1 MSSYKPREV
10 VLKKD
15 LPNLKESIVN
25 DFRPQISAMQEQ
37 INLVKSL
44 SQPKGNYIE
53 RKDIKLLSSTDLPLL
68 ASASSVGDISQL
80 TKYNG
85 QSLVYAINDI
95 SDNMVTK
102 AEANSKYQPK
112 GEYALKSELS
122 NITLPDSSDYV
133 KKADLTRDYYTKE
146 TIDNTWGGLSG
157 AIINI
162 NYSEDGSNSGNV
174 YAYRASGGKS
184 LLPVVSTST
193 YSENLSELTNM
204 IATSCLDVETADG
217 KYQPKGEYAGKSE
230 LSNYY
235 TKTEADDKYQV
246 KGEYAGK
253 NELAS
258 YYTKTEA
265 DGKYQ
270 VKGEYQ
276 PKGEYAGKSELSN
289 YYTKTEADGKFK
301 DEAAIVT
308 IVESHVNPV
317 MESYINPLAETINGL
332 DNKYATR
339 KFVED
344 TVDEGITGLDGIF
357 QPAGDY
363 ALKSDYYNKQASD
376 DRYVAKDKVQS
387 ILDAGGVSP
396 EVQMMIN
403 AMSVRINSLT
413 TACSQVDD
421 KIFLTDMMAKL
432 SKINAE
438 IDSRT

>member
-15 LPNLKESIVN
+15 LPNLKETIVN

-53 RKDIKLLSSTDLPLL
+53 RKDIKLLSSADLPLL

-174 YAYRASGGKS
+174 YAYHASGGKS

-193 YSENLSELTNM
+193 YSENLSELMNM

-217 KYQPKGEYAGKSE
+217 K
-230 LSNYY
+230 
-235 TKTEADDKYQV
+235 
-246 KGEYAGK
+246 
-253 NELAS
+253 
-258 YYTKTEA
+258 
-265 DGKYQ
+265 
-270 VKGEYQ
+270 YQ

-317 MESYINPLAETINGL
+317 MESYINPLTEIVNGL

>member
-122 NITLPDSSDYV
+122 NITIPDSSDYV

-162 NYSEDGSNSGNV
+162 DYSEDGSNSGNV
-174 YAYRASGGKS
+174 YAYHASGGKS
-184 LLPVVSTST
+184 LLPVVSSST

-204 IATSCLDVETADG
+204 ITTSCLDVETADG
-217 KYQPKGEYAGKSE
+217 KYQP
-230 LSNYY
+230 
-235 TKTEADDKYQV
+235 

-289 YYTKTEADGKFK
+289 YYTKAEADGKFK
-301 DEAAIVT
+301 DEAAMSAALEPIVN
-308 IVESHVNPV
+308 V
-317 MESYINPLAETINGL
+317 INSL

>member
-25 DFRPQISAMQEQ
+25 EFRPQISAMQEQ

-162 NYSEDGSNSGNV
+162 DYSTDGSNPGTV
-174 YAYRASGGKS
+174 YAYHASGGKS
-184 LLPVVSTST
+184 SLPVVSTAT

-217 KYQPKGEYAGKSE
+217 KYQ
-230 LSNYY
+230 
-235 TKTEADDKYQV
+235 V
-246 KGEYAGK
+246 
-253 NELAS
+253 
-258 YYTKTEA
+258 
-265 DGKYQ
+265 
-270 VKGEYQ
+270 
-276 PKGEYAGKSELSN
+276 KGEYAGKSELSN

-301 DEAAIVT
+301 DEAAMSAALEPIVN
-308 IVESHVNPV
+308 V
-317 MESYINPLAETINGL
+317 INSL
-332 DNKYATR
+332 DNKYTTR

-403 AMSVRINSLT
+403 AMSARINSLT

-421 KIFLTDMMAKL
+421 KIFLTGMMAKL

>member
-15 LPNLKESIVN
+15 LPNLKETIVN

-68 ASASSVGDISQL
+68 ASASSVGEISQL

-112 GEYALKSELS
+112 GEY
-122 NITLPDSSDYV
+122 V
-133 KKADLTRDYYTKE
+133 
-146 TIDNTWGGLSG
+146 
-157 AIINI
+157 
-162 NYSEDGSNSGNV
+162 
-174 YAYRASGGKS
+174 
-184 LLPVVSTST
+184 
-193 YSENLSELTNM
+193 
-204 IATSCLDVETADG
+204 
-217 KYQPKGEYAGKSE
+217 GKSE

-235 TKTEADDKYQV
+235 TKTEADGKYQV

-253 NELAS
+253 SELANYYTKTEADGKYQVKGEYQPKGEYVGKS
-258 YYTKTEA
+258 ELANYYTKTEA

-301 DEAAIVT
+301 DGASIET
-308 IVESHVNPV
+308 IVSEMVDPI
-317 MESYINPLAETINGL
+317 MESYINPLTQTVNGL
-332 DNKYATR
+332 DAKYATR
-339 KFVED
+339 EFVED
-344 TVDEGITGLDGIF
+344 IAGKNMNSVNTRF
-357 QPAGDY
+357 QPKGEY

-376 DRYVAKDKVQS
+376 ERYVTKDKVQS
-387 ILDAGGVSP
+387 ILDTGGVSP

-403 AMSVRINSLT
+403 AMSTRINSLT

>member
-15 LPNLKESIVN
+15 LPNLKETIVN

-44 SQPKGNYIE
+44 SQPKGNYID

-68 ASASSVGDISQL
+68 ASASSVGDTSQL
-80 TKYNG
+80 TKYNS

-95 SDNMVTK
+95 SDNMITK

-122 NITLPDSSDYV
+122 NITLPDNSDYV
-133 KKADLTRDYYTKE
+133 KKADLTRDYYDKN
-146 TIDNTWGGLSG
+146 TIDNTYGGVVG

-162 NYSEDGSNSGNV
+162 DYDSEDIGTV
-174 YAYRASGGKS
+174 YAYHANGGKDT
-184 LLPVVSTST
+184 LPFVSTTT
-193 YSENLSELTNM
+193 YSENQSELMNM
-204 IATSCLDVETADG
+204 ITTSCLNVETADG

-230 LSNYY
+230 LAN
-235 TKTEADDKYQV
+235 
-246 KGEYAGK
+246 
-253 NELAS
+253 

-276 PKGEYAGKSELSN
+276 PKGEYVGKSELSN
-289 YYTKTEADGKFK
+289 YYTKAEADGKFK
-301 DEAAIVT
+301 DEASIETIVT
-308 IVESHVNPV
+308 GLVDPI
-317 MESYINPLAETINGL
+317 MESYINPLTNTVNSLG
-332 DNKYATR
+332 DTYATR
-339 KFVED
+339 EFVED
-344 TVDEGITGLDGIF
+344 TLGKNMNSLNTRY
-357 QPAGDY
+357 QPKGEY

-376 DRYVAKDKVQS
+376 ERYVAKDNVQS

>member
-25 DFRPQISAMQEQ
+25 EFRPQISAMQEQ

-162 NYSEDGSNSGNV
+162 DYSTDGSNPGTV
-174 YAYRASGGKS
+174 YAYHASGGKS
-184 LLPVVSTST
+184 SLPVVSTAT

-217 KYQPKGEYAGKSE
+217 KYQVKGEYAGKSE
-230 LSNYY
+230 LSN
-235 TKTEADDKYQV
+235 
-246 KGEYAGK
+246 
-253 NELAS
+253 

-301 DEAAIVT
+301 DEAAMSAALEPIVN
-308 IVESHVNPV
+308 V
-317 MESYINPLAETINGL
+317 INSL
-332 DNKYATR
+332 DNKYTTR

-403 AMSVRINSLT
+403 AMSARINSLT

-421 KIFLTDMMAKL
+421 KIFLTGMMAKL

>member
-15 LPNLKESIVN
+15 LPNLKETIVN

-53 RKDIKLLSSTDLPLL
+53 RKDIKLLSATDLPLL
-68 ASASSVGDISQL
+68 ASASSVGDMSQL

-95 SDNMVTK
+95 SDNMITK

-133 KKADLTRDYYTKE
+133 KKADLTRDYYDKKY
-146 TIDNTWGGLSG
+146 
-157 AIINI
+157 INDT
-162 NYSEDGSNSGNV
+162 YGNV
-174 YAYRASGGKS
+174 IDAVVNIDYGKDEQLYVYHANGGKS
-184 LLPVVSTST
+184 LLSVPTLNNFSQMQTQVI
-193 YSENLSELTNM
+193 EM
-204 IATSCLDVETADG
+204 ITTSCLDIETA
-217 KYQPKGEYAGKSE
+217 KSTYQPKGEYASKSE

-246 KGEYAGK
+246 KGEYQA
-253 NELAS
+253 
-258 YYTKTEA
+258 
-265 DGKYQ
+265 
-270 VKGEYQ
+270 
-276 PKGEYAGKSELSN
+276 KGEYAGKSELSN
-289 YYTKTEADGKFK
+289 YYTKAEADGKFK

-317 MESYINPLAETINGL
+317 MESYINPLTEIVNGL
-332 DNKYATR
+332 DKKYATR

>member
-15 LPNLKESIVN
+15 LPNLKETIVN

-68 ASASSVGDISQL
+68 ASASSVGEISQL

-112 GEYALKSELS
+112 GEY
-122 NITLPDSSDYV
+122 V
-133 KKADLTRDYYTKE
+133 
-146 TIDNTWGGLSG
+146 
-157 AIINI
+157 
-162 NYSEDGSNSGNV
+162 
-174 YAYRASGGKS
+174 
-184 LLPVVSTST
+184 
-193 YSENLSELTNM
+193 
-204 IATSCLDVETADG
+204 
-217 KYQPKGEYAGKSE
+217 GKSE

-235 TKTEADDKYQV
+235 TKTEADGKYQV

-253 NELAS
+253 SELAN

-289 YYTKTEADGKFK
+289 YYTKAEADGKFK
-301 DEAAIVT
+301 DGASIET
-308 IVESHVNPV
+308 IVSEMVDPI
-317 MESYINPLAETINGL
+317 MESYINPLTQTVNGL
-332 DNKYATR
+332 DAKYATR
-339 KFVED
+339 EFVED
-344 TVDEGITGLDGIF
+344 IAGKNMNSVNTRF
-357 QPAGDY
+357 QPKGEY

-376 DRYVAKDKVQS
+376 ERYVTKDKVQS
-387 ILDAGGVSP
+387 ILDTGGVSP

-403 AMSVRINSLT
+403 AMSTRINSLT

>member
-15 LPNLKESIVN
+15 LPNLKETIVN

-53 RKDIKLLSSTDLPLL
+53 RKDIKLLSATDLPLL
-68 ASASSVGDISQL
+68 ASASSVGDMSQL

-95 SDNMVTK
+95 SDNMITK
-102 AEANSKYQPK
+102 AEADSKYQPK

-133 KKADLTRDYYTKE
+133 KKADLTRDYYNKNY
-146 TIDNTWGGLSG
+146 IDDTYGPVIG
-157 AIINI
+157 AIVNI
-162 NYSEDGSNSGNV
+162 DYDEEGTGNI
-174 YAYRASGGKS
+174 YAYYANGGKKRA
-184 LLPVVSTST
+184 LPFVSTNDFSQMQT
-193 YSENLSELTNM
+193 QVVEM
-204 IATSCLDVETADG
+204 ITTSCLDVETADS
-217 KYQPKGEYAGKSE
+217 KYQPKGEYASKSE
-230 LSNYY
+230 LSN
-235 TKTEADDKYQV
+235 
-246 KGEYAGK
+246 
-253 NELAS
+253 

-276 PKGEYAGKSELSN
+276 PKGEYASKSELSN
-289 YYTKTEADGKFK
+289 YYTKAEADGKFK
-301 DEAAIVT
+301 DETAIGT
-308 IVESHVNPV
+308 IVEGLVNPIID
-317 MESYINPLAETINGL
+317 SYINPLTQTVNGL
-332 DNKYATR
+332 DKKYATR

-344 TVDEGITGLDGIF
+344 TVDEGITGLAGIF

-376 DRYVAKDKVQS
+376 DRYATKDKVQS

-403 AMSVRINSLT
+403 AMSARINSLT

>member
-15 LPNLKESIVN
+15 LPNLKETIVN

-68 ASASSVGDISQL
+68 ASASSVGDILQL

-122 NITLPDSSDYV
+122 NITIPDSSDYV

-162 NYSEDGSNSGNV
+162 DYSEDGSNSGNV
-174 YAYRASGGKS
+174 YAYHASGGKS

-204 IATSCLDVETADG
+204 IATGCLDVETADG

-289 YYTKTEADGKFK
+289 YYTKAEADGKFK
-301 DEAAIVT
+301 DEAAMTAALEPIVN
-308 IVESHVNPV
+308 V
-317 MESYINPLAETINGL
+317 INSL

-376 DRYVAKDKVQS
+376 DRYVTKDKVQS

>member
-15 LPNLKESIVN
+15 LPNLKETIVN

-133 KKADLTRDYYTKE
+133 KKADLTRDYYNKA
-146 TIDNTWGGLSG
+146 TIDSTWGGLSG

-162 NYSEDGSNSGNV
+162 DYSTDGSNSGTV
-174 YAYRASGGKS
+174 YAYHASGGKS
-184 LLPVVSTST
+184 SLPVVSTAT
-193 YSENLSELTNM
+193 YSENQSELVNM
-204 IATSCLDVETADG
+204 ITTSCLDVETADG
-217 KYQPKGEYAGKSE
+217 KYQPKGEYAGKNE

-289 YYTKTEADGKFK
+289 YYTKAEADGKFK
-301 DEAAIVT
+301 DEAAMSAALEPIVN
-308 IVESHVNPV
+308 V
-317 MESYINPLAETINGL
+317 INSL

-344 TVDEGITGLDGIF
+344 TVDEDITGLDGIF

>member
-15 LPNLKESIVN
+15 LPNLKETIVN

-53 RKDIKLLSSTDLPLL
+53 RKDIKLLSSADLPLL

-174 YAYRASGGKS
+174 YAYHASGGKS

-193 YSENLSELTNM
+193 YSENLSELMNM

-230 LSNYY
+230 LSN
-235 TKTEADDKYQV
+235 
-246 KGEYAGK
+246 
-253 NELAS
+253 

-317 MESYINPLAETINGL
+317 MESYINPLTEIVNGL

>member
-15 LPNLKESIVN
+15 LSNLKETIVN

-174 YAYRASGGKS
+174 YAYHASGGKS
-184 LLPVVSTST
+184 LLPVVSAST
-193 YSENLSELTNM
+193 YSENLSELMNM

-276 PKGEYAGKSELSN
+276 PKGEYAGKSELAN
-289 YYTKTEADGKFK
+289 YYTKAEADGKFK
-301 DEAAIVT
+301 DEAAMSAALEPIVN
-308 IVESHVNPV
+308 V
-317 MESYINPLAETINGL
+317 INSL
-332 DNKYATR
+332 DNKYTTR

>member
-15 LPNLKESIVN
+15 LPNLKETIVN

-133 KKADLTRDYYTKE
+133 KKADLTKNYYDKNYINDTYAGV
-146 TIDNTWGGLSG
+146 IG
-157 AIINI
+157 AIVRID
-162 NYSEDGSNSGNV
+162 YDENSQI
-174 YAYRASGGKS
+174 YAYHSNGRKDS
-184 LLPVVSTST
+184 LPFATLNDFSQMQAQVV
-193 YSENLSELTNM
+193 EM
-204 IATSCLDVETADG
+204 ITTSCLDVETADG

-301 DEAAIVT
+301 DEAAMSAALEPIVN
-308 IVESHVNPV
+308 V
-317 MESYINPLAETINGL
+317 INSL
-332 DNKYATR
+332 DKKYATR
-339 KFVED
+339 QFVQD
-344 TVDEGITGLDGIF
+344 TVDGGIMKLDGIF

-376 DRYVAKDKVQS
+376 DRYVTKDKVQS
-387 ILDAGGVSP
+387 ILDTGGVSP

>member
-15 LPNLKESIVN
+15 LPNLKETIVN

-133 KKADLTRDYYTKE
+133 KKADLTKNYYDKNYINDTYAGV
-146 TIDNTWGGLSG
+146 IG
-157 AIINI
+157 AIVRIG
-162 NYSEDGSNSGNV
+162 YDENSQI
-174 YAYRASGGKS
+174 YAYHSNGRKDS
-184 LLPVVSTST
+184 LPFVSLTDFSQMQAQVV
-193 YSENLSELTNM
+193 EM
-204 IATSCLDVETADG
+204 ITTSCLDVETADG
-217 KYQPKGEYAGKSE
+217 KYQPKGEYVGKSE
-230 LSNYY
+230 LSN
-235 TKTEADDKYQV
+235 
-246 KGEYAGK
+246 
-253 NELAS
+253 

-289 YYTKTEADGKFK
+289 YYTKAEADGKFK

-317 MESYINPLAETINGL
+317 MESYINPLTEIVNGL

-403 AMSVRINSLT
+403 AMSARINSLT

>member
-15 LPNLKESIVN
+15 LPNLKETIVN

-53 RKDIKLLSSTDLPLL
+53 RKDIKLLSATDLPLL
-68 ASASSVGDISQL
+68 ASASSVGDMSQL

-95 SDNMVTK
+95 SDNMITK
-102 AEANSKYQPK
+102 AEVNSKYQPK

-122 NITLPDSSDYV
+122 NITLPDNSDYV
-133 KKADLTRDYYTKE
+133 KKADLTRDYYNKNY
-146 TIDNTWGGLSG
+146 IDDTYAGVIG
-157 AIINI
+157 AIVNI
-162 NYSEDGSNSGNV
+162 DYDSEGGSQI
-174 YAYRASGGKS
+174 YAYYANGGKKRALPFVS
-184 LLPVVSTST
+184 LNDFSQMQTQLI
-193 YSENLSELTNM
+193 EM
-204 IATSCLDVETADG
+204 ITTSCLDVETADG

-235 TKTEADDKYQV
+235 TKTEAD
-246 KGEYAGK
+246 
-253 NELAS
+253 
-258 YYTKTEA
+258 
-265 DGKYQ
+265 GKYQ

-276 PKGEYAGKSELSN
+276 PKGEYASKSELSN
-289 YYTKTEADGKFK
+289 YYTKAEADGKFK
-301 DEAAIVT
+301 DEVAIGT
-308 IVESHVNPV
+308 IVEGLVNPV
-317 MESYINPLAETINGL
+317 IESYINPLTETVNGL
-332 DNKYATR
+332 GKTYATR

-344 TVDEGITGLDGIF
+344 TVDEGITGLAGIF

-376 DRYVAKDKVQS
+376 DRYVTKDKVQS

>member
-15 LPNLKESIVN
+15 LPNLKETIVN

-53 RKDIKLLSSTDLPLL
+53 RKDIKLLSATDLPLL
-68 ASASSVGDISQL
+68 ASASSVGDMSQL

-95 SDNMVTK
+95 SDNMITK

-133 KKADLTRDYYTKE
+133 KKADLTRDYYDKKY
-146 TIDNTWGGLSG
+146 
-157 AIINI
+157 INDT
-162 NYSEDGSNSGNV
+162 YGNV
-174 YAYRASGGKS
+174 IDAVVNIDYGEDEQLYVYHANGGKS
-184 LLPVVSTST
+184 LLSVPTLNNFSQMQAQVI
-193 YSENLSELTNM
+193 EM
-204 IATSCLDVETADG
+204 ITTSCLDIETA
-217 KYQPKGEYAGKSE
+217 KSTYQPKGEYASKSE

-235 TKTEADDKYQV
+235 TKA
-246 KGEYAGK
+246 
-253 NELAS
+253 
-258 YYTKTEA
+258 
-265 DGKYQ
+265 
-270 VKGEYQ
+270 
-276 PKGEYAGKSELSN
+276 
-289 YYTKTEADGKFK
+289 EADGKFK
-301 DEAAIVT
+301 DEAAIGT
-308 IVESHVNPV
+308 IVEGLVNPV
-317 MESYINPLAETINGL
+317 IESYINPLTETVNGL
-332 DNKYATR
+332 GKTYATR

-344 TVDEGITGLDGIF
+344 TVDEGITGLAGIF

-376 DRYVAKDKVQS
+376 DRYVTKDKVQS

>member
-1 MSSYKPREV
+1 
-10 VLKKD
+10 
-15 LPNLKESIVN
+15 
-25 DFRPQISAMQEQ
+25 MQTQ
-37 INLVKSL
+37 V
-44 SQPKGNYIE
+44 IE
-53 RKDIKLLSSTDLPLL
+53 MITTDC
-68 ASASSVGDISQL
+68 L
-80 TKYNG
+80 T
-85 QSLVYAINDI
+85 
-95 SDNMVTK
+95 
-102 AEANSKYQPK
+102 
-112 GEYALKSELS
+112 
-122 NITLPDSSDYV
+122 
-133 KKADLTRDYYTKE
+133 
-146 TIDNTWGGLSG
+146 
-157 AIINI
+157 
-162 NYSEDGSNSGNV
+162 
-174 YAYRASGGKS
+174 
-184 LLPVVSTST
+184 
-193 YSENLSELTNM
+193 
-204 IATSCLDVETADG
+204 VETADG
-217 KYQPKGEYAGKSE
+217 KYQPKGEYANKSE
-230 LSNYY
+230 LS
-235 TKTEADDKYQV
+235 D
-246 KGEYAGK
+246 
-253 NELAS
+253 

-276 PKGEYAGKSELSN
+276 PKGEYAGKSELSD

-332 DNKYATR
+332 DKTYATHQ
-339 KFVED
+339 FVQD
-344 TVDEGITGLDGIF
+344 TVDEGITRLDGIF

>member
-15 LPNLKESIVN
+15 LPNLKETIVN

-162 NYSEDGSNSGNV
+162 NYSEDDSNSGNV
-174 YAYRASGGKS
+174 YAYHASGGKS

-235 TKTEADDKYQV
+235 TKTEADDKYQP

-289 YYTKTEADGKFK
+289 YYTKAEADGKFK
-301 DEAAIVT
+301 DEAAMSAALEPIVN
-308 IVESHVNPV
+308 V
-317 MESYINPLAETINGL
+317 INSL

-403 AMSVRINSLT
+403 AMSARINSLT

>member
-146 TIDNTWGGLSG
+146 TIDSTWGGLAG

-162 NYSEDGSNSGNV
+162 NYSEDGSNSDNV
-174 YAYRASGGKS
+174 YAYHASGGKS

-193 YSENLSELTNM
+193 YSENLSELMNM
-204 IATSCLDVETADG
+204 ITTSCLDVETADG

-235 TKTEADDKYQV
+235 TKA
-246 KGEYAGK
+246 
-253 NELAS
+253 
-258 YYTKTEA
+258 
-265 DGKYQ
+265 
-270 VKGEYQ
+270 
-276 PKGEYAGKSELSN
+276 
-289 YYTKTEADGKFK
+289 EADGKFK
-301 DEAAIVT
+301 DEAAMSAALEPIVN
-308 IVESHVNPV
+308 V
-317 MESYINPLAETINGL
+317 INSL

>member
-146 TIDNTWGGLSG
+146 TIDSTWGGLAG

-162 NYSEDGSNSGNV
+162 NYSEDGSNSDNV
-174 YAYRASGGKS
+174 YAYHASGGKS

-193 YSENLSELTNM
+193 YSENLSELMNM
-204 IATSCLDVETADG
+204 ITTSCLDVETADG

-235 TKTEADDKYQV
+235 TKAEADGKYQV

-289 YYTKTEADGKFK
+289 YYTKAEADGKFK
-301 DEAAIVT
+301 DEAAMSAALEPIVN
-308 IVESHVNPV
+308 V
-317 MESYINPLAETINGL
+317 INSL